1 METDMASILRSPHRL
16 SDEHCQF
23 FLYQIL
29 RGLKYVHSAG
39 LVHGSLKPRILLVNS
54 NCDLKISDFWVYRPP
69 EERVCNRW
77 YVAPEVLCSLE
88 AGAAIDM
95 WALGLIF
102 AEMVTRKPLL
112 PGNSVVHQ
120 LQLIIRLI
128 GFPEAD
134 ILSRINEKPRRFME
148 SLPKICGPA
157 LYEALRPYEA
167 VASVMEL
174 LDSLLQFDPDHRLNA
189 EQALA
194 LPYFE
199 QLHCP
204 QDEPSSSPIDPN
216 DFEFERRKIDL
227 VALREEIFLEALHY
241 HPDVQRRYLQ
251 ELAEYGTSYDIT
263 KYRLLAPDEP
273 HYDD

>member
-1 METDMASILRSPHRL
+1 MAGSKSNFEDIYIISGLMETDMASILRSPHRL

-134 ILSRINEKPRRFME
+134 ILSRI
-148 SLPKICGPA
+148 
-157 LYEALRPYEA
+157 
-167 VASVMEL
+167 
-174 LDSLLQFDPDHRLNA
+174 
-189 EQALA
+189 
-194 LPYFE
+194 
-199 QLHCP
+199 HC
-204 QDEPSSSPIDPN
+204 Q
-216 DFEFERRKIDL
+216 
-227 VALREEIFLEALHY
+227 
-241 HPDVQRRYLQ
+241 
-251 ELAEYGTSYDIT
+251 T
-263 KYRLLAPDEP
+263 
-273 HYDD
+273 